1 MKGGPG
7 YYRRMSGG
15 PLLRRTPEPRRADA
29 LGHAFDLPGGPDA
42 VLLLHG
48 LSGSPF
54 EVRSLAERLHLASMR
69 CLGPVLPGHG
79 GDPEALSGVRWADWL
94 AGARAAL
101 RQLEGARRTFVV
113 GCSMGALLA
122 LALAA
127 EAPGRVDALV
137 LLAPA
142 LRLAPGP
149 ALAGW
154 LARHTPL
161 GRLLPP
167 MPKGTSDVRD
177 PEMRALNPAL
187 RAVPI
192 SAVGELQR
200 LAAEVDRRLPSIT
213 APALAIAGGR
223 DHTVRLSGARR
234 IASRIGSGPARL
246 LLVPDS
252 YHLVAIDVERD
263 LVAEEVV
270 AFLSGIPARGRK
282 E

>member
-1 MKGGPG
+1 
-7 YYRRMSGG
+7 MSAGTI
-15 PLLRRTPEPRRADA
+15 LRQTPVPRRADTLA
-29 LGHAFDLPGGPDA
+29 HAFDLPGGPDA

-54 EVRSLAERLHLASMR
+54 EVRSLAERLHLQSMR
-69 CLGPVLPGHG
+69 CLGPLLPGHG
-79 GDPEALSGVRWADWL
+79 GEPQALARVSRSDWL
-94 AGARAAL
+94 AGARQGLQRLA
-101 RQLEGARRTFVV
+101 GARRTFVV

-167 MPKGTSDVRD
+167 LPKGTSDVRD
-177 PEMRALNPAL
+177 AEMRALNPAL

-192 SAVGELQR
+192 AAVGELQR
-200 LAAEVDRRLPSIT
+200 LAREVDDRLPSIA
-213 APALAIAGGR
+213 APALVIAGGR

-234 IASRIGSGPARL
+234 VAERIGSGPARL
-246 LLVPDS
+246 LLLPQS
-252 YHLVAIDVERD
+252 FHLVGIDVERD
-263 LVAEEVV
+263 LVAEETA
-270 AFLSGIPARGRK
+270 AFLHQIPARGRR

>member
-1 MKGGPG
+1 
-7 YYRRMSGG
+7 MSAG
-15 PLLRRTPEPRRADA
+15 PLLRRTPAPRHADA

-42 VLLLHG
+42 ALLLHG

-54 EVRSLAERLHLASMR
+54 EVRSLAERLHLRSMR
-69 CLGPVLPGHG
+69 CLGPVLLGHG
-79 GDPEALSGVRWADWL
+79 AEPQGLAGVTWGDWL

-101 RQLEGARRTFVV
+101 DQLAGARRTFVV
-113 GCSMGALLA
+113 GCSMGALLS
-122 LALAA
+122 LMLAA
-127 EAPGRVDALV
+127 EAPEKVDALV

-167 MPKGTSDVRD
+167 VPKGTSDVRD

-192 SAVGELQR
+192 SAVGELQL
-200 LAAEVDRRLPSIT
+200 LAAEVDRRLPSIRT
-213 APALAIAGGR
+213 PALVIAGGR

-246 LLVPDS
+246 LLLPDS
-252 YHLVAIDVERD
+252 FHLVGIDVERD
-263 LVAEEVV
+263 LVAEEAA
-270 AFLSGIPARGRK
+270 AFLSAIPARGRK